1 MRVAAIADLHCRV
14 DSATEIRQAL
24 DGVDQQA
31 DVLLLAGDLTDTD
44 LLEEVE
50 VLIPELHALKIPIL
64 AVLGNHDHESDGA
77 SKIAETLTHNG
88 IRVLDGTVCEI
99 GEVGFVG
106 TKGFCGGFDERLVQP
121 FGERALKTFIQA
133 SIDEAVRLE
142 NALTKLDCPRKIAIL
157 HYAPVKQTLQGEPE
171 ELYPLLGSSR
181 LANALNRHRVDA
193 IVHGHAHH
201 GSRVGRTAGGIP
213 VYNVCRFVLGRAKGR
228 QYLVL
233 DF

>member
-1 MRVAAIADLHCRV
+1 MAAIADLHCRV